1 MIDYKHA
8 DLFKKDNVKK
18 DLILNFGDFQ
28 IKNENLYSEAFELQ
42 ESLCSQNELRFGCC
56 EASVL
61 KFKCRNEFGELKNKW
76 FEASMVLNGKA
87 DNPFKI
93 GLYRVFESKPSGD
106 RLYTNVT
113 AYDPM
118 YDIINAEM
126 VEWYDA
132 LPFPVPMFYFRNRFF
147 EYFGIEQEEE
157 QLVNDTMLID
167 KTIDADSISGKQI
180 ITAICEI
187 NGVFGHINRNGK
199 FQYVSLT
206 KRKQIIYP
214 GLSIVYPGSGI
225 YPGYYLDQ
233 KSSMLLPS
241 ENLYP
246 REDLY
251 PSEDSGYSYP
261 YEIVGTSRYKTC
273 EYEDFETQIISKL
286 QIRQE
291 ENDIGIVLGSGKNT
305 YIVQDNFLVYGKSSD
320 DLQPIAKNL
329 LSKIGGIY
337 YRPFKANLQGNP
349 CIEVGDVVVFHTKY
363 KEVESYVLERN
374 IKGIQSLKDSFE
386 SKGVYEYA
394 EKVNSVN
401 KEVKRLKGKTAVLER
416 TVEML
421 NSEMNDEETGLKSQI
436 KQTSEKV
443 EAKVSKGDISS
454 ELSIELG
461 KILLRGNRIAIESSY
476 FTLTEDGKIKA
487 VDGEF
492 SGTITSENANI
503 LGGGSLILTSDGTAS
518 SPGIEVY
525 YGYSDAVF
533 IDGNSVSLSGSSSFI
548 QLSGSQILVNGNYG
562 SGGNVFL
569 LNEANAIFGS
579 SKAIFNG
586 NLSVL
591 GNLTVSGSDKQRQV
605 KTNNFGNRGLYCYEM
620 PSPIFGDVG
629 HGVIGEDGL
638 CYVDIDQIF
647 FETIDSVQ
655 SYQVF
660 LQSYSESNV
669 YVVEKQPQYF
679 VVKGLPNTEFDWEL
693 KAKQLDAHSKRLE
706 EKFSEDDYQEENYIA
721 SADKYLNEYEQEV
734 LNYEQH

>member
-1 MIDYKHA
+1 MISGEHSE
-8 DLFKKDNVKK
+8 LFKKDNAKK

-28 IKNENLYSEAFELQ
+28 ITNSNLYSEAFELQ

-76 FEASMVLNGKA
+76 FEASMVLNDNT

-93 GLYRVFESKPSGD
+93 GLYRVFDSKPSGD
-106 RLYTNVT
+106 KLYTNVT

-126 VEWYDA
+126 VEWYDS
-132 LPFPVPMFYFRNRFF
+132 LPFPVPMFYFRNKFF

-214 GLSIVYPGSGI
+214 GLSIVYPGNGI

-233 KSSMLLPS
+233 KSGMLLPS

-246 REDLY
+246 RENLY
-251 PSEDSGYSYP
+251 PSDDSGYSYP
-261 YEIVGTSRYKTC
+261 YESVGTSRYKTC

-291 ENDIGIVLGSGKNT
+291 ENDIGIVLGSGENT
-305 YIVQDNFLVYGKSSD
+305 YIVQDNFLVYEKSFD
-320 DLQPIAKNL
+320 DLKPIANNL
-329 LSKIGGIY
+329 LSKIGGIC
-337 YRPFKANLQGNP
+337 YRPFKASLQSNP

-363 KEVESYVLERN
+363 KEVESYVLERS

-386 SKGVYEYA
+386 SKGVYEYS

-436 KQTSEKV
+436 KQTADKIEL
-443 EAKVSKGDISS
+443 KVSKDEVVS
-454 ELSIELG
+454 EINQSPE
-461 KILLRGNRIAIESSY
+461 EV
-476 FTLTEDGKIKA
+476 KIKSEKISLEGTVTA
-487 VDGEF
+487 NENFKVLKDGSIQAKNGTFEGTINTNSANITGGTIQINTSGEYDTIALFYDGE
-492 SGTITSENANI
+492 
-503 LGGGSLILTSDGTAS
+503 
-518 SPGIEVY
+518 Y
-525 YGYSDAVF
+525 YIRLSAFGLDVNHGY
-533 IDGNSVSLSGSSSFI
+533 NSVSIRSGSISLRDLSSESNNPPGFV
-548 QLSGSQILVNGNYG
+548 SSVTRFTVNSDFAVG
-562 SGGNVFL
+562 SGYTKSRIAETKSY
-569 LNEANAIFGS
+569 NER
-579 SKAIFNG
+579 
-586 NLSVL
+586 L
-591 GNLTVSGSDKQRQV
+591 
-605 KTNNFGNRGLYCYEM
+605 LYCYEM

-629 HGVIGEDGL
+629 HGIIGEDGL
-638 CYVDIDQIF
+638 CYVDIDQVF
-647 FETIDSVQ
+647 FETVDMNQ

-660 LQSYSESNV
+660 LQSYAENNI
-669 YVVEKQPQYF
+669 YVVEKQSQYF

-693 KAKQLDAHSKRLE
+693 KAKQLDFPTHRLE
-706 EKFSEDDYQEENYIA
+706 ENFAEDNYQEKDYIVL
-721 SADKYLNEYEQEV
+721 ADKYLSEYEQEV
-734 LNYEQH
+734 LNYE